1 MTRVNIVNEPVSAL
15 MRIISEVFGT
25 SPNTLRLILGVL
37 GMVLLATSLIRKKSN
52 YSQIIASGGWVL
64 IGLFIYLQSS
74 YYVKIE
80 DYLLVLMTAMALPGG
95 ILIAYLEIKD
105 EYTNDSIIWFRGT
118 VAWSMIPYYLV
129 YLVPHLNVAFV
140 LMTAHSAEL
149 MLEFVGL
156 GSYTIG
162 DVMVSLEDGGEVP
175 LSEWSGS
182 MWILTQPLGDAGF
195 YVPMYY
201 SNGEEVNIS
210 FILSCS
216 GLQSMIIFVGAICA
230 LDSVPWNR
238 RLRGLFI
245 SIPTIHILNTF
256 RNAGIV
262 WLTESYPEWTFFKLN
277 MFDFAHSYAAK
288 GVSLFAMF
296 LMAIALFDLLPEL
309 HRNIMKLIPK
319 KLQLTKN

>member
-1 MTRVNIVNEPVSAL
+1 MNEPVSAL

-52 YSQIIASGGWVL
+52 YSKIIASGGWVL

>member
-1 MTRVNIVNEPVSAL
+1 

-52 YSQIIASGGWVL
+52 YSKIIASGGWVL

>member
-1 MTRVNIVNEPVSAL
+1 MNEPVSAL